1 MSGRCGSWVSETDH
15 KRRGRFGG
23 NPSSSREKW
32 CIVFLGVLPVSNS
45 EGRNNCCFS
54 EPMAKDELSETERE
68 ETSVGVAPASSG
80 RLLGGRLFLSCWL
93 DILLLCIPSR
103 LQLYMNDC
111 EGTDT

>member
-1 MSGRCGSWVSETDH
+1 
-15 KRRGRFGG
+15 
-23 NPSSSREKW
+23 
-32 CIVFLGVLPVSNS
+32 
-45 EGRNNCCFS
+45 
-54 EPMAKDELSETERE
+54 
-68 ETSVGVAPASSG
+68 VGVAPASSG